1 MVMELDQK
9 IPDEFS
15 FEKEK
20 AIAKSLSQRFQ
31 WEMIAIGIGQATIF
45 LSLWP
50 LTLMGFIPLWA
61 GFLIATLC
69 ACMAYLPSHEA
80 QHGNY
85 SRGNPKKRWI
95 DSLVGNFTLITLIYP
110 YELLRVT
117 HMKHHAYTNHPEKDP
132 DYDNQHASSVAKL
145 AVQVLDGATVDYSKY
160 EEVFAEDAAFQKGFK
175 KGALI
180 GLAYRAILMI
190 AVFMLPLHTLF
201 LWWLPAKLGT
211 VYTTTFF
218 SWYPHLKTEQG
229 RYKDTRFWQ
238 HWMPRYINHS
248 MQLHFIHHLH
258 PSIGHFDEP
267 KAIEALKP
275 FLIARGVPGAESI
288 PERVTYNPLIKI

>member
-1 MVMELDQK
+1 MELDQK

-69 ACMAYLPSHEA
+69 ACLAYLPSHEA

-110 YELLRVT
+110 YEILRVT

-145 AVQVLDGATVDYSKY
+145 AIQVLDGTSVDYSKY

-180 GLAYRAILMI
+180 GLTYRAVLMI
-190 AVFMLPLHTLF
+190 AVFLLPLHTLF

-258 PSIGHFDEP
+258 PSIGHYDEP

-275 FLIARGVPGAESI
+275 FLVARKVPGADQI
-288 PERVTYNPLIKI
+288 PERITLNPLIKV

>member
-1 MVMELDQK
+1 MELDQK

-50 LTLMGFIPLWA
+50 LTLMGYIPLWA

-145 AVQVLDGATVDYSKY
+145 AVQVLDGATLDYSKY

-190 AVFMLPLHTLF
+190 AVFLLPLHTLF

-275 FLIARGVPGAESI
+275 FLIARGVPGAETI

>member
-69 ACMAYLPSHEA
+69 ACLAYLPSHEA

-110 YELLRVT
+110 YEILRVT

-145 AVQVLDGATVDYSKY
+145 AIQVLDGTSVDYSKY

-180 GLAYRAILMI
+180 GLTYRAVLMI
-190 AVFMLPLHTLF
+190 AVFLLPLHTLF

-258 PSIGHFDEP
+258 PNIGHFDEP

-275 FLIARGVPGAESI
+275 FLVARGVPGAEEI

>member
-20 AIAKSLSQRFQ
+20 AIAKNLSQRFQ
-31 WEMIAIGIGQATIF
+31 WEMVAIGMGQATIF

-50 LTLMGFIPLWA
+50 LTLMGYIPLWA

-85 SRGNPKKRWI
+85 SRGNPKRRWI
-95 DSLVGNFTLITLIYP
+95 DSLVGNFTLLTLIYP
-110 YELLRVT
+110 YEILRVT

-145 AVQVLDGATVDYSKY
+145 AIQVLDGTSVDYSKY
-160 EEVFAEDAAFQKGFK
+160 QEVFAEDAAFQKGFK

-180 GLAYRAILMI
+180 GLTYRAVLMI
-190 AVFMLPLHTLF
+190 AVFLLPLHTLF

-275 FLIARGVPGAESI
+275 FLIARGVPGAEEI

>member
-1 MVMELDQK
+1 MELDQK

-31 WEMIAIGIGQATIF
+31 WEMVAIGMGQATIF

-50 LTLMGFIPLWA
+50 LTLMGYIPLWA

-85 SRGNPKKRWI
+85 SRGNPKRRWI

-110 YELLRVT
+110 YEILRVT
-117 HMKHHAYTNHPEKDP
+117 HMKHHAYTNHPKKDP

-145 AVQVLDGATVDYSKY
+145 AIQVLDGTSVDYSKY

-180 GLAYRAILMI
+180 GLTYRAVLMI
-190 AVFMLPLHTLF
+190 AVFLLPLHTLF

-275 FLIARGVPGAESI
+275 FLVARGVPGAENI
-288 PERVTYNPLIKI
+288 PERVTYNPLIKY

>member
-69 ACMAYLPSHEA
+69 ACLAYLPSHEA

-110 YELLRVT
+110 YEILRVT

-145 AVQVLDGATVDYSKY
+145 AIQVLDGTSVDYSKY

-180 GLAYRAILMI
+180 GLTYRAVLMI
-190 AVFMLPLHTLF
+190 AVFLLPLHTLF

-275 FLIARGVPGAESI
+275 FLIARGVPGAEEI

>member
-1 MVMELDQK
+1 MAMELDRHL
-9 IPDEFS
+9 PDEFS

-20 AIAKSLSQRFQ
+20 AIAKSLSTRFQ
-31 WEMIAIGIGQATIF
+31 WEMIAIGVGQASIF

-50 LTLMGFIPLWA
+50 LTLMGYVPLWA

-69 ACMAYLPSHEA
+69 ACFAYLPSHEA

-85 SRGNPKKRWI
+85 SRGNPKRRWI
-95 DSLVGNFTLITLIYP
+95 DSLVGNLTLVTLIYP
-110 YELLRVT
+110 YEILRVT

-132 DYDNQHASSVAKL
+132 DYKNQHASSIAKL
-145 AVQVLDGATVDYSKY
+145 AVQVLDGTTVDYSKY
-160 EEVFAEDAAFQKGFK
+160 VEVFAEDAAFQKGFK
-175 KGALI
+175 KGAII
-180 GLAYRAILMI
+180 GLTYRAILMI

-211 VYTTTFF
+211 IYTTTFF
-218 SWYPHLKTEQG
+218 SWYPHLNTEPG

-275 FLIARGVPGAESI
+275 FLIARGVPGAEEI

>member
-1 MVMELDQK
+1 MELDQK

-31 WEMIAIGIGQATIF
+31 WEMVAIGMGQATIF

-50 LTLMGFIPLWA
+50 LTLMGYIPLWA

-85 SRGNPKKRWI
+85 SRGNPKRRWI

-110 YELLRVT
+110 YEILRVT
-117 HMKHHAYTNHPEKDP
+117 HMKHHAYTNHPKKDP

-145 AVQVLDGATVDYSKY
+145 AIQVLDGTSVDYSKY
-160 EEVFAEDAAFQKGFK
+160 EEVFAGDAAFQKGFK

-180 GLAYRAILMI
+180 GLTYRAVLMI
-190 AVFMLPLHTLF
+190 AVFLLPLHTLF

-275 FLIARGVPGAESI
+275 FLIARGVPGAEEI